1 MVNKGAD
8 CDMPENKPSFSFDHE
23 CICNTLPYIALETAS
38 SLIMAL
44 HLKHEHKMHEAPK
57 LHHLTALRY
66 NCPISSLQSSFASC
80 TSSALLRKCIDAAVA
95 LSAFTASFAPLS
107 TLPAA
112 LKVAEMLEIVGE
124 CASLPSGLLSDW
136 IFCCNASRIS

>member
-66 NCPISSLQSSFASC
+66 NCPNSSLQSSFASR
-80 TSSALLRKCIDAAVA
+80 TSSALLLKCDAAVA
-95 LSAFTASFAPLS
+95 LSAFAASFESLS
-107 TLPAA
+107 VLPMA
-112 LKVAEMLEIVGE
+112 LNVAEMLEIVGD

-136 IFCCNASRIS
+136 MFCCNASRIS